1 MLVLKDALVADLLA
15 FLEDVEVVG
24 RGLPALVAAAPGG
37 ASSGAAAEVLHVA
50 QPQTICGQARSLR
63 AMLLKMSE

>member
-15 FLEDVEVVG
+15 FLEDAEAAG
-24 RGLPALVAAAPGG
+24 RGAPALVATTP
-37 ASSGAAAEVLHVA
+37 SEGAAGADVLQIA

>member
-15 FLEDVEVVG
+15 SLEDVEAAG
-24 RGLPALVAAAPGG
+24 RGTPALVAATQGDTAAG
-37 ASSGAAAEVLHVA
+37 AGVLQVA